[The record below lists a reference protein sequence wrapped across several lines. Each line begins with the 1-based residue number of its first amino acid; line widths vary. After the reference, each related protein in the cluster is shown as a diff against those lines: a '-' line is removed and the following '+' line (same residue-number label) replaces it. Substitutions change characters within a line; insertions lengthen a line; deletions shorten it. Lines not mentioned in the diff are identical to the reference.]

1 MKNQEKQRQILVT
14 SALLYANG
22 SLHLG
27 HMVEAIQTDI
37 WVRVNKLLG
46 HQVFYICGSDA
57 HGTPIMLK
65 AREQKITPEELIAKM
80 SKEHTHDFASFLVE
94 CDNFYTTHSAE
105 NKALTENVF
114 VQLEENKHIEKR
126 TIAQAYD
133 PKENMFLP
141 DRFIR
146 GQCPKCKAPDQYGD
160 NCEVCGASYSPEEL
174 IHPISVISGA
184 TPVQKATDHLFFKLE
199 NFRDLLKD
207 YVSEKHLQSSIANKL
222 KEWLAEPL
230 RSWDISRDAPY
241 FGFEI
246 PKHPGK
252 YFYVWLDAPIG
263 YMASFENYCAAHP
276 KNEFDH
282 FWNKNSET
290 ELWHFI
296 GKDIV
301 YFHALFW
308 PAMLQGA
315 NYRLP
320 TRIHVHGYLTING
333 QKMSKSRGTF
343 VTARDYLKTFEPEYL
358 RYYFAAKLNSE
369 VVDIDLNWQDFATR
383 INADLI
389 NKYVNIASR
398 CAGFISKHFDG
409 KLSGHLDDET
419 LFNELVSA
427 KEKIVGYFEALEYNK
442 AVRDIMALADR
453 VNQYIDQQKP
463 WSLAKAN
470 PQDPKV
476 QAVCSQG
483 LNCFKILSTYL
494 KPILPKTAENIEE
507 FLNCAELNFSN
518 LAEPLLNHQIN
529 VFKPLMQRI
538 SNEDLAAFIV
548 GLNSEK

>member
-1 MKNQEKQRQILVT
+1 MKNTAKPRQILVT

-65 AREQKITPEELIAKM
+65 AREQKISPEELIAKM
-80 SKEHTHDFASFLVE
+80 FKEHTHDFAGFLIDF
-94 CDNFYTTHSAE
+94 DNFYSTHSAE
-105 NKALTENVF
+105 NKALTEQVF
-114 VQLEENKHIEKR
+114 KELEKNQHIEKR

-174 IHPISVISGA
+174 IHPVSVISGA

-222 KEWLAEPL
+222 KEWLSEPL

-246 PKHPGK
+246 PHHPGK

-263 YMASFENYCAAHP
+263 YMASFKNYCATHSQHD
-276 KNEFDH
+276 FDAY
-282 FWNKNSET
+282 WNKDSEA

-308 PAMLQGA
+308 PAMLNGS
-315 NYRLP
+315 NYRVP
-320 TRIHVHGYLTING
+320 TRVHVHGYLTING

-343 VTARDYLKTFEPEYL
+343 VTAADYLKTFEPEYL

-398 CAGFISKHFDG
+398 CAGFISKNFAG
-409 KLSGHLDDET
+409 KLSATLDEPALFDE
-419 LFNELVSA
+419 LAKA

-463 WSLAKAN
+463 WSLAKEN

-476 QAVCSQG
+476 QAICTQG

-494 KPILPKTAENIEE
+494 KPILPKTAENIED
-507 FLNCAELNFSN
+507 FLNCAELDFKTIDQ
-518 LAEPLLNHQIN
+518 PLLNHTIN
-529 VFKPLMQRI
+529 PFKPLMQRI
-538 SNEDLAAFIV
+538 SNEDLAAFV
-548 GLNSEK
+548 AGLNKS